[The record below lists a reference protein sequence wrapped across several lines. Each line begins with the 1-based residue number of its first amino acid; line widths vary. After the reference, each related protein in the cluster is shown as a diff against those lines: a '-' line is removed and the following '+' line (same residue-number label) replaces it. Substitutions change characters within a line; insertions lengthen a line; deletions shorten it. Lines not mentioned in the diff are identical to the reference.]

1 MSVKQSP
8 EYCSNNITM
17 PGEDISSHMNES
29 SKTNLEQIC
38 AGNLADAGPAAA
50 AAVNEFCYREFI
62 G

>member
-50 AAVNEFCYREFI
+50 AAVTE
-62 G
+62 